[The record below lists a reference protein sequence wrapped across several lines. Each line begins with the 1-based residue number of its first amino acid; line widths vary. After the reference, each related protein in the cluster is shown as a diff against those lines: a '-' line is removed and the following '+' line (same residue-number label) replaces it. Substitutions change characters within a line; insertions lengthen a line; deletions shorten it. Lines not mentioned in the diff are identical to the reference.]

1 MDLEIGSN
9 VYRNTNGMI
18 AIEGVPQIEVAVKPT
33 TGALLV
39 NFALFDGA
47 GKMIAKL
54 SDSTLMFNERRAYEV
69 HKTAKT
75 LALKQIDSGKV
86 ILQMEL
92 RAPEVVAITK
102 GEFHT
107 VKGHMIEVTP
117 TEWKI
122 DKIRSSGTKQDMQG
136 GEVAIG

>member
-1 MDLEIGSN
+1 MDVEIGSN
-9 VYRNTNGMI
+9 LYRNTNGMI
-18 AIEGVPQIEVAVKPT
+18 AIEGVPQLEVAIKPS
-33 TGALLV
+33 TGTLLV

-47 GKMIAKL
+47 GKMLAKM

-69 HKTAKT
+69 NKTAKSV
-75 LALKQIDSGKV
+75 ALKQIESGKI

-92 RAPEVVAITK
+92 RSPDVVAITK

-107 VKGHMIEVTP
+107 VKGHLIEVTP

-122 DKIRSSGTKQDMQG
+122 DKLRTSGTKQDMQG
-136 GEVAIG
+136 REIALG

>member
-1 MDLEIGSN
+1 MDVEIGSN
-9 VYRNTNGMI
+9 LYRNTNGMI
-18 AIEGVPQIEVAVKPT
+18 AIEGVPQIEVAIKPS
-33 TGALLV
+33 TGTLLV
-39 NFALFDGA
+39 NFALFDGV

-69 HKTAKT
+69 SKTAKSV
-75 LALKQIDSGKV
+75 ALKQIDSGKI

-92 RAPEVVAITK
+92 RTPETVAITK

-107 VKGHMIEVTP
+107 VKGHVIQVTP

-122 DKIRSSGTKQDMQG
+122 DKLRSSGTRHDMRG
-136 GEVAIG
+136 GEVVLG

>member
-1 MDLEIGSN
+1 MDVEIGSN

-18 AIEGVPQIEVAVKPT
+18 TIEGVPQIEVSIKPPSGT
-33 TGALLV
+33 LLV
-39 NFALFDGA
+39 NFALFDES

-54 SDSTLMFNERRAYEV
+54 TDSTLMFNERRAYEV
-69 HKTAKT
+69 NKTAKS
-75 LALKQIDSGKV
+75 LALKQIDSGRV

-92 RAPEVVAITK
+92 RAPEIVAITI

-107 VKGHMIEVTP
+107 VKGHVIQVTP

-122 DKIRSSGTKQDMQG
+122 DKMRASGTSKDMQG
-136 GEVAIG
+136 GEVILG

>member
-9 VYRNTNGMI
+9 LYRNTNGMI
-18 AIEGVPQIEVAVKPT
+18 AIEGVPQIEVAVKPL

-47 GKMIAKL
+47 GKMLAKL

-69 HKTAKT
+69 SKTAKSV
-75 LALKQIDSGKV
+75 ALKQVDSGKI

-107 VKGHMIEVTP
+107 VKGHVIEVTP
-117 TEWKI
+117 TEWRI
-122 DKIRSSGTKQDMQG
+122 DKVRASGTKQDMQG
-136 GEVAIG
+136 REIVLG

>member
-1 MDLEIGSN
+1 MDVEIGSN

-18 AIEGVPQIEVAVKPT
+18 AIEGVPQIEVTVKPA
-33 TGALLV
+33 TGTLLV

-69 HKTAKT
+69 STTAKT
-75 LALKQIDSGKV
+75 LALKQIDSGKI

-92 RAPEVVAITK
+92 RASEVVAITK

-107 VKGHMIEVTP
+107 VKGHVLEVTP

-122 DKIRSSGTKQDMQG
+122 DKVRSSGTKHDMQG

>member
-1 MDLEIGSN
+1 MDVEIGSN
-9 VYRNTNGMI
+9 LYRNTNGMI
-18 AIEGVPQIEVAVKPT
+18 TIEGVPQIEVAIKPSN
-33 TGALLV
+33 GSLLV

-54 SDSTLMFNERRAYEV
+54 TDSTLMFNERRAYEV
-69 HKTAKT
+69 SKTSKSI
-75 LALKQIDSGKV
+75 ALKQIDSGKI

-107 VKGHMIEVTP
+107 VKGHVIEVTP

-122 DKIRSSGTKQDMQG
+122 DKVRSSGAKEDMQG
-136 GEVAIG
+136 GEVPLG

>member
-1 MDLEIGSN
+1 MDVEIGSN
-9 VYRNTNGMI
+9 LYRNTNGMI
-18 AIEGVPQIEVAVKPT
+18 TIEGVPQIEVAVKPL

-47 GKMIAKL
+47 GKMLAKL
-54 SDSTLMFNERRAYEV
+54 SDSTLMFNERRVYEV
-69 HKTAKT
+69 SKTAKSV
-75 LALKQIDSGKV
+75 ALKQVDSGKI

-92 RAPEVVAITK
+92 RAPEMVAITK

-107 VKGHMIEVTP
+107 VKGHVIEVTP

-122 DKIRSSGTKQDMQG
+122 DKLRASGTKQDMQG
-136 GEVAIG
+136 REIVLG

>member
-1 MDLEIGSN
+1 MDVEIGSN
-9 VYRNTNGMI
+9 LYRNTNGMI
-18 AIEGVPQIEVAVKPT
+18 TIEGVPQIEVAIKPSN
-33 TGALLV
+33 GSLLV

-69 HKTAKT
+69 SKTAKSI
-75 LALKQIDSGKV
+75 ALKQVDSGKIV
-86 ILQMEL
+86 LQMEL
-92 RAPEVVAITK
+92 RAPEMVAITR

-107 VKGHMIEVTP
+107 VKGHVIEVTP

-122 DKIRSSGTKQDMQG
+122 DKVRSSGAKQDMQG
-136 GEVAIG
+136 GEVTLG

>member
-1 MDLEIGSN
+1 MDVEIGSN
-9 VYRNTNGMI
+9 LYRNTNGMI
-18 AIEGVPQIEVAVKPT
+18 AIEGVPQIEVAVKPA
-33 TGALLV
+33 TGTLLV

-69 HKTAKT
+69 SKTAKT
-75 LALKQIDSGKV
+75 LALKQIDSGKI

-92 RAPEVVAITK
+92 RAAEVVAITK

-107 VKGHMIEVTP
+107 VKGHVLEVTP

-122 DKIRSSGTKQDMQG
+122 DKVRSSGTKHDMQG
-136 GEVAIG
+136 REVAIG

>member
-1 MDLEIGSN
+1 MDVEIGSN
-9 VYRNTNGMI
+9 LYRNTNGMI
-18 AIEGVPQIEVAVKPT
+18 AIEGVPQIEVAIKPS
-33 TGALLV
+33 TGTLLV
-39 NFALFDGA
+39 NFALFDGV

-69 HKTAKT
+69 SKTAKSV
-75 LALKQIDSGKV
+75 ALKQIDSGKI

-92 RAPEVVAITK
+92 RTSEMVAITK

-107 VKGHMIEVTP
+107 VKGHVIEVTP

-122 DKIRSSGTKQDMQG
+122 DKLRSSGTRHDMQG
-136 GEVAIG
+136 GEVVLG

>member
-1 MDLEIGSN
+1 MDVEIGSN
-9 VYRNTNGMI
+9 LYCNTNGMI
-18 AIEGVPQIEVAVKPT
+18 AIEGVPQLEVAIKPA
-33 TGALLV
+33 TGALSV
-39 NFALFDGA
+39 NFALFDGV
-47 GKMIAKL
+47 GRVLAKL

-69 HKTAKT
+69 SRTAKSVV
-75 LALKQIDSGKV
+75 LKQTDSGKI

-107 VKGHMIEVTP
+107 IKGHVIEVTP

-122 DKIRSSGTKQDMQG
+122 DKLRTSGTKQDMQG
-136 GEVAIG
+136 GEVVLG

>member
-1 MDLEIGSN
+1 MDVEIGSN
-9 VYRNTNGMI
+9 LYRNTNGMI
-18 AIEGVPQIEVAVKPT
+18 TIEGVPQIEVTIKPP
-33 TGALLV
+33 TGTLLV

-47 GKMIAKL
+47 GKMIAKVTG
-54 SDSTLMFNERRAYEV
+54 STLMFNERRAYELSR
-69 HKTAKT
+69 TAESI
-75 LALKQIDSGKV
+75 AIKQVGSGNI

-107 VKGHMIEVTP
+107 VKGHVIEVTP

-122 DKIRSSGTKQDMQG
+122 DKLRASGTRQDMQG
-136 GEVAIG
+136 GEVVLG

>member
-1 MDLEIGSN
+1 MDVEIGSN
-9 VYRNTNGMI
+9 LYRNTNGMI
-18 AIEGVPQIEVAVKPT
+18 TIEGVPQIEVSIKPSN
-33 TGALLV
+33 GSLLV

-69 HKTAKT
+69 SKTPRSI
-75 LALKQIDSGKV
+75 ALKQVDSGKT

-92 RAPEVVAITK
+92 RAPQVVAITK

-107 VKGHMIEVTP
+107 VKGHVIEVTP

-122 DKIRSSGTKQDMQG
+122 DKVRSSGAKQDMQG
-136 GEVAIG
+136 GEVALG